1 MARLDVELVR
11 RGLARSR
18 SEARELVR
26 LGAVRVDGQLVTK
39 SAQRTETTARM
50 EVDHHGPRW
59 VGRAAGKLL
68 DALDA
73 WAGHGL
79 SIVGRRCIDVGA
91 STGGFTQV
99 LLSRGA
105 SIVVAVDVGHGQLA
119 PDIATDPRV
128 DERSGVSIRGIT
140 DRDLGGPAD
149 VVVADLSFISLRL
162 VAAELAGLL
171 RRDGDLVVL
180 VKPQFEVGRERLGK
194 SGVVTDPGERSDAV
208 LGVIRALDGQ
218 GLHVHGIRPSA
229 VVGAHGNAEY
239 LVWARSVPSD
249 TMSRHRVD
257 TLVRDATADTRSG
270 ARR

>member
-1 MARLDVELVR
+1 
-11 RGLARSR
+11 SR
-18 SEARELVR
+18 SEARDLVR
-26 LGAVRVDGQLVTK
+26 AEAVRVDDQVVTK
-39 SAQRTETTARM
+39 PAQHVETVARI
-50 EVDHHGPRW
+50 EVDHDGPRW

-73 WAGHGL
+73 WAGDGL
-79 SIVGRRCIDVGA
+79 TVAGRRCIDVGA

-99 LLSRGA
+99 LLSHGA
-105 SIVVAVDVGHGQLA
+105 RVVVAVDVGHGQLA
-119 PDIATDPRV
+119 PAIASDPRV
-128 DERSGVSIRGIT
+128 DERSGVSVRGLT
-140 DRDLGGPAD
+140 AADLGGRAG

-162 VAAELAGLL
+162 VAADLAGLL
-171 RRDGDLVVL
+171 RPEGDLLVL
-180 VKPQFEVGRERLGK
+180 VKPQFEVGRERLG
-194 SGVVTDPGERSDAV
+194 SRGVVSRPGDRRDAL
-208 LGVIRALDGQ
+208 LGVIRALEGQ
-218 GLHVHGIRPSA
+218 RLHVYGIRPSA